1 MLYYDYDGY
10 GGELEMADSTTHI
23 DRGIRTLSILC
34 DGGGGG
40 IYDGM
45 WHCYQESACQ
55 VRDDL

>member
-1 MLYYDYDGY
+1 
-10 GGELEMADSTTHI
+10 MADSTTHI

-34 DGGGGG
+34 DGGGG